1 MLNVTNI
8 DTKGEFKMS
17 EKNTELE
24 ALKAAADYYGTVVQ
38 VLSTRGAFYAE
49 EFQGIS
55 NTIGFISKLREQV
68 VVSIEKIEPKVE
80 KPKEVLDMDLTHIKA
95 QDAVIAEFQ

>member
-1 MLNVTNI
+1 
-8 DTKGEFKMS
+8 MS

-24 ALKAAADYYGTVVQ
+24 ALKAAADYYGTAIQ
-38 VLSTRGAFYAE
+38 ILNTRVAFYRE
-49 EFQGIS
+49 EFRGVD
-55 NTIGFISKLREQV
+55 NTIGFFEKLREQV
-68 VVSIEKIEPKVE
+68 VASIEKIEPKVE